1 MSSLLCHCGG
11 IIRPSNPMDQES
23 SYSCDQCG
31 LVLDNTYVIILET
44 QLKDDLELCYTND
57 TIALE
62 EVLRFIEKA
71 YIYIIRLELGN
82 NFNPGNP
89 DKELNRQELLTQPM
103 RVQICRLLI
112 CCTQLYFQNQSK
124 INSANKEYSDWLG
137 GNQ

>member
-1 MSSLLCHCGG
+1 MQWATLAQETGNLQLSHSLAKAGSEMSSLLCHCGG

-62 EVLRFIEKA
+62 EVLRFIKIA
-71 YIYIIRLELGN
+71 YIYYKVGVR
-82 NFNPGNP
+82 
-89 DKELNRQELLTQPM
+89 K
-103 RVQICRLLI
+103 
-112 CCTQLYFQNQSK
+112 QL
-124 INSANKEYSDWLG
+124 
-137 GNQ
+137 